1 MSQGQHQEKK
11 QGSRVFD
18 LKYQLLQYGS
28 HHHHPWNV
36 GIHLT
41 CIPLILWSGLVWG
54 ARTGPLIAA
63 PSAAAVASGA
73 PLAVALSKVYQ
84 VLPPNF
90 SVLAM
95 VAYTTYYTKL
105 DKVAGLLTAPIFL
118 GLAAHATHFQSTNP
132 NANKIALGI
141 HVFAWVMQFIGH
153 GVYEKRAPK
162 LLDNLLQAL
171 VLAPYF
177 VVYEVLFYFGYRP
190 QLKKELD
197 VLIKADIAEFKAKKA
212 AAKKTKSQ

>member
-1 MSQGQHQEKK
+1 MSQSK
-11 QGSRVFD
+11 VFD

-28 HHHHPWNV
+28 HHHNPWNV

-54 ARTGPLIAA
+54 AKSGALIAA

-73 PLAVALSKVYQ
+73 PAAVALSKIYQ
-84 VLPPNF
+84 FCPPNA
-90 SVLAM
+90 SLLAM
-95 VAYTTYYTKL
+95 VAYTAYYIKL

-118 GLAAHATHFQSTNP
+118 GLARHATKFQLTNP
-132 NANKIALGI
+132 NANKIALGV
-141 HVFAWVMQFIGH
+141 HVAAWIAQFIGH

-162 LLDNLLQAL
+162 LMDNLLQAL

-190 QLKKELD
+190 QLKRELD
-197 VLIKADIAEFKAKKA
+197 VLIKADVAAFRAKRALAQKQ
-212 AAKKTKSQ
+212 KQQ

>member
-1 MSQGQHQEKK
+1 MSQSK
-11 QGSRVFD
+11 VFD

-28 HHHHPWNV
+28 HHHNVWNV

-41 CIPLILWSGLVWG
+41 CIPLILWSGLVFG
-54 ARTGPLIAA
+54 AKSGPLIAA

-73 PLAVALSKVYQ
+73 PVAVALSHLYKFCQ
-84 VLPPNF
+84 PNA
-90 SVLAM
+90 SLALM
-95 VAYTTYYTKL
+95 VAYTAYYIKL
-105 DKVAGLLTAPIFL
+105 DKVAGLLTAPFFL
-118 GLAAHATHFQSTNP
+118 GLARHATNFHLTNP
-132 NANKIALGI
+132 NADKIALGVHI
-141 HVFAWVMQFIGH
+141 VAWIAQFIGH
-153 GVYEKRAPK
+153 GAFEKRAPK

-197 VLIKADIAEFKAKKA
+197 ILIQDDIAQFRAKQALKD
-212 AAKKTKSQ
+212 KKQ